1 MNAAPREIRWLRRI
15 MTELGDAAVRA
26 LTHVEA
32 DEDDDSDLDRLLRRA
47 MLLLRSRAIND
58 QLSGASAPDDSDG
71 GEDGDD
77 DELDQLLQRALKLL
91 REQLAKNNQCSS
103 SMEVEVVAGV
113 PKQEDGDDELDRLLR
128 RAMLLFAERRQR
140 SLGCD
145 DAETAEL
152 DVVWLKSIP
161 SAASPGLTDE
171 DDDEKDEEDDELDEQ
186 LHRAGALLRQRVR
199 GRQQPVVKEHEAPV
213 LEKESNLMDW
223 RRTLRLQHR
232 NKVQEEESRK
242 RPRKDEAEVPPERK
256 SKRARCLIGLK
267 QEAQAEPVQTEER
280 SSFDTTAST
289 LETTQSSAEPVPPVE
304 HPAHCVTPASKDLV
318 PEQPQ
323 LTCNEL
329 ELQTLRADNMKL
341 VAENADLHQ
350 KLQANNSSDARL
362 VLLLQEQVQRLQQR
376 ELELM
381 RDLARCRPTP

>member
-1 MNAAPREIRWLRRI
+1 MTSLVAPPRQMI
-15 MTELGDAAVRA
+15 
-26 LTHVEA
+26 
-32 DEDDDSDLDRLLRRA
+32 A
-47 MLLLRSRAIND
+47 M
-58 QLSGASAPDDSDG
+58 G
-71 GEDGDD
+71 GDGDD

-171 DDDEKDEEDDELDEQ
+171 KDEEDEEDDEDEMDEEDAKDDELDEQ
-186 LHRAGALLRQRVR
+186 LHHAVALLQQRVR

-213 LEKESNLMDW
+213 LEKDSNPMDW

-232 NKVQEEESRK
+232 NKVQQEESRK
-242 RPRKDEAEVPPERK
+242 QPRKGEAEVPPERK

-267 QEAQAEPVQTEER
+267 QEPQAEPVQTEER

-289 LETTQSSAEPVPPVE
+289 LETTQSSAEPVLPVE
-304 HPAHCVTPASKDLV
+304 HPAHCVTPASKDLI

-376 ELELM
+376 VLEFRLQS
-381 RDLARCRPTP
+381 RRP